1 MSERAATFPCW
12 VVGGGDCVKEEGYSG
27 RGGGPLRPPPGGPD
41 MPILDCVYDIL
52 YRNAAPRRAVEAIT
66 GSFT

>member
-1 MSERAATFPCW
+1 MREMEMW
-12 VVGGGDCVKEEGYSG
+12 VEGVSAPKCIP
-27 RGGGPLRPPPGGPD
+27 RITPAGPAVD